1 MMFKQSRFQQ
11 KWMKKSLFST
21 IVVALLAAV
30 AVLAAV
36 SSTMTVQADQP
47 SANDKADNQANKDH
61 IKQADNTCQK
71 AGFDGYINS
80 DCGYLN

>member
-11 KWMKKSLFST
+11 KWMKKLFST

-47 SANDKADNQANKDH
+47 SANDKADSQANKGH
-61 IKQADNTCQK
+61 ITQADNTCQK
-71 AGFDGYINS
+71 GGYDGYINS

>member
-11 KWMKKSLFST
+11 KWMKSLFST

-36 SSTMTVQADQP
+36 SSTMTVQAVQP
-47 SANDKADNQANKDH
+47 SASDKADSQANKS
-61 IKQADNTCQK
+61 IVTA
-71 AGFDGYINS
+71 AI
-80 DCGYLN
+80 

>member
-11 KWMKKSLFST
+11 KWMKKLFST

-30 AVLAAV
+30 AVLAAI
-36 SSTMTVQADQP
+36 SSTMTVQAVQP
-47 SANDKADNQANKDH
+47 SANDKADSQAAKGN
-61 IKQADNTCQK
+61 IKQADNACQK
-71 AGFDGYINS
+71 GDFDGYINS